1 MIKVRR
7 KWAVCHDLWF
17 DEPRSSDG
25 ADLVL
30 FYHWSQPVNPAAARD
45 VYSLQIDLTQ
55 SEAEILKGFTSS
67 TRNQINR
74 AVKDGFRFEVWT
86 NPAPEIIREF
96 FAFYAEFTRERG
108 LGDEAVHAEWM
119 TDYAEQGGILLTRGC
134 DSDGRVLV
142 WHSYYR
148 NAQWVR
154 QLQSI
159 SMFAGSDDKEL
170 RNAVGRANRYLHW
183 MDILECRRLGIRN
196 FDFGGVYQ
204 GQDDEKLLRVSAFKQ
219 EFGGVKTHRYHSI
232 LAVSLKGKS
241 LLKARELRGKDNL
254 IHIV

>member
-1 MIKVRR
+1 MIKIRR
-7 KWAVCHDLWF
+7 KWTVCQDLWF
-17 DEPRSSDG
+17 DEPRPSEE

-30 FYHWSQPVNPAAARD
+30 FYHWSNPVNPSAATD
-45 VYSLQIDLTQ
+45 VFSLEIDLTQ

-74 AVKDGFRFEVWT
+74 AAKDAVRFEAWT
-86 NPAPEIIREF
+86 NPSVEIIREF

-108 LGDEAVHAEWM
+108 LGDEALNAEWM
-119 TDYAEQGGILLTRGC
+119 SHYAEQGGILLTRA
-134 DSDGRVLV
+134 SAPDGKVLV

-148 NAQWVR
+148 NPQWVR

-159 SMFAGSDDKEL
+159 SLFAGSDDKDL

-183 MDILECRRLGIRN
+183 MDILECRRLGIGH
-196 FDFGGVYQ
+196 FDFGGFYQ
-204 GQDDEKLLRVSAFKQ
+204 GEDDEKLLRVNAFKQ
-219 EFGGVKTHRYHSI
+219 EFGGIKTHRYHSI

-241 LLKARELRGKDNL
+241 LLKARELRGKSNL